1 MYLHSDGKMSVPTV
15 GNLEKKCTQ
24 ALFVVIYILFVNSGS
39 HQDGKNI
46 ERAIQCTKVRGS

>member
-24 ALFVVIYILFVNSGS
+24 ALFVVIYILFVYSGS